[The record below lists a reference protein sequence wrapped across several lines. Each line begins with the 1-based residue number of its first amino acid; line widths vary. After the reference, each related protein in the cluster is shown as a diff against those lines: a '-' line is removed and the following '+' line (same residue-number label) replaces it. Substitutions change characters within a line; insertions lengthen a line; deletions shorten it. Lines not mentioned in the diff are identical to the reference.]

1 MGSSTIINSRLSL
14 EQTEAIFESLIH
26 VAEYADPDALDH
38 VRRVSAYA
46 RFIAQSVLHW
56 PEQEARRIGIAALVH
71 DIGKVAIPRE
81 LLLKPGGL
89 SLAERQY
96 VQQHTV
102 HGYRILDELQSKQVS
117 RLVEVDSDLFELAK
131 QVALHHHENW
141 DGTGYP
147 GGLAKDRIPTAAQVV
162 KIADVID
169 ALLSPRPYK
178 LPQSWEQVRT
188 QLLMGAGWQFDRA
201 LLYGLLDVE
210 DEFVALVKSQLYT
223 VSSA

>member
-1 MGSSTIINSRLSL
+1 MESSTMINSRLSL
-14 EQTEAIFESLIH
+14 EQTEALFESLGH
-26 VAEYADPDALDH
+26 VAEYGDPDAQNH

-46 RFIAQSVLHW
+46 RFISERVLHW
-56 PEQEARRIGIAALVH
+56 PEQETQRVGIAALVH
-71 DIGKVAIPRE
+71 DIGKVAVPRE

-89 SLAERQY
+89 ALAEHQY
-96 VQQHTV
+96 IQQHTV
-102 HGYRILDELQSKQVS
+102 HGYRILDELQNKLVS

-147 GGLAKDRIPTAAQVV
+147 GGLAKDRIPIVARIV

-188 QLLMGAGWQFDRA
+188 QLSMGAGWQFDSE
-201 LLYGLLDVE
+201 LLCGLLDVE
-210 DEFVALVKSQLYT
+210 DEFVGLTKSQRYS
-223 VSSA
+223 VAG